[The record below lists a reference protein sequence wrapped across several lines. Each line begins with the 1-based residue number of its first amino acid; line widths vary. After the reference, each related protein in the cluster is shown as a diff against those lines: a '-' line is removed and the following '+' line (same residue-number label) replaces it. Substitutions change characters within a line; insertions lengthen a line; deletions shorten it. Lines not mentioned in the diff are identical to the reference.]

1 MVAGFSEVYWTL
13 VLSTSTAF
21 LLAVV
26 RMCYKSK
33 CKTIKCCGMEID
45 RDTHAEEEEDL
56 REMELKNT
64 IQRKKSDDPLENI
77 L

>member
-1 MVAGFSEVYWTL
+1 MFTEMFYTFVIT
-13 VLSTSTAF
+13 TSSGL
-21 LLAVV
+21 LLALA

-64 IQRKKSDDPLENI
+64 VQRKKSDDPLENI

>member
-1 MVAGFSEVYWTL
+1 
-13 VLSTSTAF
+13 
-21 LLAVV
+21 
-26 RMCYKSK
+26 
-33 CKTIKCCGMEID
+33 MEID

-64 IQRKKSDDPLENI
+64 VQRKKSDDPLENI

>member
-1 MVAGFSEVYWTL
+1 MFSEIFYTFL
-13 VLSTSTAF
+13 TTTASGL
-21 LLAVV
+21 LLALA